1 MRKLITVLLAVVLM
15 ASPCF
20 AQLKPVNFYVGS
32 GKGVLSEGLNVNF
45 EASDAYKNG
54 EHKLNAFLDNA
65 QVYGLYQFDQVGPLD
80 LIVSGGYFK
89 NTPWVGP
96 MVDVN
101 ITSWL
106 YTSHWVG
113 WSAGPISKPEWQSDF
128 FFGYN
133 SIGADLSAHTSVY
146 YALLHYQ
153 WCEPQHIVGTCHKL
167 QLNQKLQAV
176 VGCDYNTYGGDTL
189 FNAGFKLLL

>member
-1 MRKLITVLLAVVLM
+1 MKRLIIALAIMLM
-15 ASPCF
+15 ATPCF
-20 AQLKPVNFYVGS
+20 AQLKPVNFFVGS
-32 GKGVLSEGLNVNF
+32 GKGVLSAGLNASF
-45 EASDAYKNG
+45 EASDAYKGG
-54 EHKLNAFLDNA
+54 EHKLNAAMDMSQIYA
-65 QVYGLYQFDQVGPLD
+65 LYQFDQVGPLD
-80 LIVSGGYFK
+80 LIVSGGFFD
-89 NTPWVGP
+89 NTPWCGP
-96 MVDVN
+96 MLDVN

-113 WSAGPISKPEWQSDF
+113 WSAGLIGEPEWQSDF

-133 SIGADLSAHTSVY
+133 SIGADLSSHTSVY

-153 WCEPQHIVGTCHKL
+153 WSEPQHIVGASHKL

-176 VGCDYNTYGGDTL
+176 VGCDYNSYNGTTL